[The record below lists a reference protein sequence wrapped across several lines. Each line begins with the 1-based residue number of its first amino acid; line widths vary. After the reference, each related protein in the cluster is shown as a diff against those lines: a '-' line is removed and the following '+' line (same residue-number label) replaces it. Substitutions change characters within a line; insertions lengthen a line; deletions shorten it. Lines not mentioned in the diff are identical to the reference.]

1 LAKPDEIMAIDGIG
15 DVIAQSAA
23 EFFQLDET
31 KQLIDKYKQA
41 NVNMTYRGSHAAEEA
56 GIETEDEFFK
66 EKTVVLTGKLTHFKR
81 SELKAILTDLGAHV
95 VGSVSGNTDLLI
107 AGEAAGSKLDK
118 AKSLDVEIWDEE
130 TLMTRL
136 S

>member
-1 LAKPDEIMAIDGIG
+1 
-15 DVIAQSAA
+15 
-23 EFFQLDET
+23 
-31 KQLIDKYKQA
+31 
-41 NVNMTYRGSHAAEEA
+41 MTYRGSHAAEEA

-81 SELKAILTDLGAHV
+81 SQLKAILTDLGAHV